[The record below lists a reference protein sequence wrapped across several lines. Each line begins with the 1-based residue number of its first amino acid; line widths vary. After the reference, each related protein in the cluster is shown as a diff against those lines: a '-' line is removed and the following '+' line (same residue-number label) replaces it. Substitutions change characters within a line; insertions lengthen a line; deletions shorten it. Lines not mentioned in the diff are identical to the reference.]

1 MRYKYT
7 AVQPHEIRKPRIKR
21 EINREVAVLTRSG
34 NNNRNR
40 RPDGKFPEGSYKL
53 KKEKKTSP
61 VLKLF
66 MIAAAIAG
74 ACYCAFSIISD
85 RADIAE
91 KQAILRQLYQQEEE
105 LRAENA
111 GYESIIGEEDERAYM
126 ERIATEVLGYA
137 YPSERRF
144 YDTTRS

>member
-1 MRYKYT
+1 MAKN
-7 AVQPHEIRKPRIKR
+7 AKQERI
-21 EINREVAVLTRSG
+21 AHG
-34 NNNRNR
+34 
-40 RPDGKFPEGSYKL
+40 GYKL
-53 KKEKKTSP
+53 KKEKKPNP

-66 MIAAAIAG
+66 MLAAAIAG
-74 ACYCAFSIISD
+74 ACYCAFSIVSD
-85 RADIAE
+85 RVDIAE
-91 KQAILRQLYQQEEE
+91 KQEVLRQLRQQEEE